1 MRSSVCAAL
10 AVLVSACA
18 TSSVTQIRAPDGTA
32 VLTVKCSADATKCF
46 AAATESCP
54 APGTYRVLTSASR
67 AGGIAADLMPGPV
80 TWYYM
85 TYVCGPSD
93 GRMPDFA
100 FQGQAYVPPAVIVTQ
115 PRPAATTTNCFKA
128 GNTVNCTTY

>member
-1 MRSSVCAAL
+1 MKATVCIAI

-18 TSSVTQIRAPDGTA
+18 ATSVNQVRAPDGTS
-32 VLTVKCSADATKCF
+32 LMTVKCSADSAKCF
-46 AAATESCP
+46 AAATDSCT
-54 APGTYRVLTSASR
+54 APGTYRVVSSASR
-67 AGGIAADLMPGPV
+67 AGGIAADLIPGPV

-100 FQGQAYVPPAVIVTQ
+100 FQGQTYVPPAVIVTQ
-115 PRPAATTTNCFKA
+115 PRPATTTTNCYTV
-128 GNTVNCTTY
+128 GTTVNCTTY